1 MIIRAMKHAIPACR
15 GSRSALAVRDVA
27 PIRDV
32 RDTNPLG
39 DAKGQF
45 RNRET
50 VD

>member
-1 MIIRAMKHAIPACR
+1 MRSLRAEEVVKGP
-15 GSRSALAVRDVA
+15 DNA